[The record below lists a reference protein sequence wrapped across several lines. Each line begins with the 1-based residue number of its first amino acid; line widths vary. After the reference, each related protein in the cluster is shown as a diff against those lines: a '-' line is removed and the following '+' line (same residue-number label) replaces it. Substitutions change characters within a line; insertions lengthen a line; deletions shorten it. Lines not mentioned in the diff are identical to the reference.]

1 MSVDLR
7 IFRDIR
13 LWAGLLLVVF
23 QYWILIHPQPPL
35 VDRPVHLV
43 LALLLVFLW
52 NPLPPDKLPRW
63 AAWAIDGAI
72 LSAVVGFAIY
82 YWQSFDKSRA
92 ASRMFR
98 PFSPP
103 IRSSALYWSY
113 CCLKA
118 CGAQPDGSWS
128 G

>member
-52 NPLPPDKLPRW
+52 NPLHAGQ
-63 AAWAIDGAI
+63 AAALGGVGHRRRDPCRRGR
-72 LSAVVGFAIY
+72 LRDLLLAVL
-82 YWQSFDKSRA
+82 R
-92 ASRMFR
+92 
-98 PFSPP
+98 
-103 IRSSALYWSY
+103 
-113 CCLKA
+113 
-118 CGAQPDGSWS
+118 
-128 G
+128 